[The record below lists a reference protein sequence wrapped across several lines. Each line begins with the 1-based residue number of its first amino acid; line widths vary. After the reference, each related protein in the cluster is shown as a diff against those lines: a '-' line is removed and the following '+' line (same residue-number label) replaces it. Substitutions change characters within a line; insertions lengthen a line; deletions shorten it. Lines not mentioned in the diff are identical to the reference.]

1 MVTPRLKLFSSVRD
15 SSSSSCFPPHRRIS
29 TRTGGWNVIEGY
41 AESEA
46 VAGGVAMLSC
56 NITPPM
62 RDDTVYLVIWYKDG
76 HSSPIYSYDSRDK
89 SLKEASHWS
98 DDKTVGGR
106 VSFELGS
113 KLYPARLTL
122 QAVKDSDGGLY
133 RCRVDFKKSPTRN
146 HNVNLTVL
154 RK

>member
-1 MVTPRLKLFSSVRD
+1 MHEITTLISFLDFILVSFLLFVQ
-15 SSSSSCFPPHRRIS
+15 RIF
-29 TRTGGWNVIEGY
+29 I
-41 AESEA
+41 
-46 VAGGVAMLSC
+46 
-56 NITPPM
+56 
-62 RDDTVYLVIWYKDG
+62 LVFIL
-76 HSSPIYSYDSRDK
+76 IFSYDSRDK